1 MLRQSLSELSF
12 LTPGEGFTNITAALQ
27 AEISKSGMD
36 TGICVIMAKH
46 TSCRQVV

>member
-12 LTPGEGFTNITAALQ
+12 QTPGEGFTDITPTLQ
-27 AEISKSGMD
+27 AEIAKSGMD
-36 TGICVIMAKH
+36 TGLCVILAKH